1 MADLRALLV
10 ACGTWPSAD
19 VVKALADQACQI
31 IALDG
36 ALAHCEEHDLHV
48 DVLLGDMD
56 SIKPEALAA
65 FLDRDGTVV
74 ERPAQDANDLSKG
87 LASLEALGANACTVV
102 GATGGDPQQEWANLL
117 SCAASSL
124 EITCV
129 ADGHVYRFLQPNVN
143 YSIEFEKGAEFS
155 LFALPV
161 ATGVQLKGASFP
173 LENGRVEMG
182 SMGLHNVAVERVVDL
197 SCSGGRL
204 MLLKP
209 LTNELAEGT
218 SEA

>member
-10 ACGTWPSAD
+10 ACGTWPSPD
-19 VVKALADQACQI
+19 VVKALADQAGQI

-36 ALAHCEEHDLHV
+36 ALTGCEEHDLQV

-65 FLDRDGTVV
+65 FVERGGEVV

-87 LASLEALGANACTVV
+87 LAYLEGLGDDACTVM

-129 ADGHVYRFLQPNVN
+129 ADGHVYRFLQPEVD
-143 YSIEFEKGAEFS
+143 YSIEFDKGAEFS
-155 LFALPV
+155 LFALPA
-161 ATGVQLKGASFP
+161 ATGVKLKGASFP
-173 LENGRVEMG
+173 LEDGTLEMG
-182 SMGLHNVAVERVVDL
+182 SRGLHNVAVERVVDL
-197 SCSGGRL
+197 SCSEGRL
-204 MLLKP
+204 MRMKP
-209 LTNELAEGT
+209 LTTELAEGT